1 MGLSGLSLCKYMSLL
16 HETMV
21 DACHTV
27 CTYVCSALVG
37 PDNIRCTV
45 NWLTAFCETKWS
57 ETKRNKMKIFSLR
70 NENLQFAK

>member
-57 ETKRNKMKIFSLR
+57 ETKQ
-70 NENLQFAK
+70 NENL